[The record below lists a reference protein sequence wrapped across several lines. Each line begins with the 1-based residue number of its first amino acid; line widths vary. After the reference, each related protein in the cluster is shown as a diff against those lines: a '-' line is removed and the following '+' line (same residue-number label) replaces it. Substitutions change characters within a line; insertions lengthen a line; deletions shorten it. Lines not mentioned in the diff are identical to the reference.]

1 MKYLERVELGCVVK
15 GAKPVAE
22 IIWKKNGKEFEYPN
36 WVSQQ
41 LGAFPSVET
50 FLKDDYEGRQYI
62 TSVLKFEAKP
72 NGGVT
77 QEEIS
82 CEAHH
87 PSVKQHQIIRLRIVY
102 DRKQTIS
109 DTVNK

>member
-1 MKYLERVELGCVVK
+1 MGCVVE
-15 GAKPVAE
+15 GARPVAE
-22 IIWKKNGKEFEYPN
+22 IVWKKNNKEFDYPN
-36 WVSQQ
+36 FPN
-41 LGAFPSVET
+41 AFPNVET
-50 FLKDDYEGRQYI
+50 FLEDDYRGRPYI